1 MTEPQTLTSQQ
12 VKENITQLIAQI
24 TQIINDP
31 IQFKEQYSSIMNTLI
46 PQLNSTIKG
55 YVKNAKRSIL
65 KDIRDI
71 IVSQIDFETLKNQ
84 FKTDIKNK
92 TLIVP
97 VKWINIKT
105 KLSKYNIEPFDD
117 DMISDLYSLMDQETV
132 KQYARRQNDVVESL
146 NNIIEQC
153 NEFEEKLGLYRIET
167 VKQMS
172 TNIEVLYQSHL
183 MNARLMLNKQQV
195 PQTMFINGKTIEWK
209 TSQKEFIVEAINN
222 IFDDKH

>member
-1 MTEPQTLTSQQ
+1 MTEPQMLTSQQ

-117 DMISDLYSLMDQETV
+117 DMICDLYSLMDQETV

-153 NEFEEKLGLYRIET
+153 NEFEEKLGMYRIET
-167 VKQMS
+167 VKQMT

-183 MNARLMLNKQQV
+183 MNARLMLNKQ
-195 PQTMFINGKTIEWK
+195 
-209 TSQKEFIVEAINN
+209 
-222 IFDDKH
+222 

>member
-1 MTEPQTLTSQQ
+1 MTEPQMLTSQQ

-117 DMISDLYSLMDQETV
+117 DMINDLYSLMDQETV

-195 PQTMFINGKTIEWK
+195 PQTMTINGKTIEWK
-209 TSQKEFIVEAINN
+209 TSQKEFIVGAINS

>member
-105 KLSKYNIEPFDD
+105 NLSKYNIEPFDD
-117 DMISDLYSLMDQETV
+117 DMICDLYSLMDQETV

-195 PQTMFINGKTIEWK
+195 PQTMTINGKTIEWK
-209 TSQKEFIVEAINN
+209 TSQKEFIVGAINN

>member
-117 DMISDLYSLMDQETV
+117 DMICDLYSLMDQETV

-195 PQTMFINGKTIEWK
+195 PQTMTINGKTIEWK
-209 TSQKEFIVEAINN
+209 TSQKEFIVGAINN